1 MTRLIILLILVAS
14 LPVLPFI
21 YKKSGTGR
29 RWTRFYLCMAMQ
41 EKKRKG
47 FVLVMDALILSVNFL
62 MFRISGPDLWLV
74 PGFVVALLALK
85 FKWTDAVLRWIHKD
99 RMLQYFAMAF
109 FFFVSMDA
117 RLFTLAVDLAVIIE
131 LSFFYPSGYI
141 IKLAE
146 TDPEALKAMS
156 SEEIRNH
163 YF

>member
-21 YKKSGTGR
+21 YKKAGTGR

-74 PGFVVALLALK
+74 PGC
-85 FKWTDAVLRWIHKD
+85 RP
-99 RMLQYFAMAF
+99 
-109 FFFVSMDA
+109 
-117 RLFTLAVDLAVIIE
+117 AVDSQGQDAPVFRYGILLFRVHGCQT
-131 LSFFYPSGYI
+131 LHSC
-141 IKLAE
+141 
-146 TDPEALKAMS
+146 
-156 SEEIRNH
+156 R
-163 YF
+163 

>member
-21 YKKSGTGR
+21 YKKAGTGR

-41 EKKRKG
+41 EKKRKE

-156 SEEIRNH
+156 SVEIRNH

>member
-1 MTRLIILLILVAS
+1 MTHQIILLILVAF

-21 YKKSGTGR
+21 YSKEGR
-29 RWTRFYLCMAMQ
+29 RWTKFYLAMAMREQ
-41 EKKRKG
+41 NRKT
-47 FVLVMDALILSVNFL
+47 FVLVMAVLILSVNFL
-62 MFRISGPDLWLV
+62 QYRISGPDLWLI
-74 PGFVVALLALK
+74 PGFICGLLVLR
-85 FKWTDAVLRWIHKD
+85 FKWADAVLRWIHKD
-99 RMLQYFAMAF
+99 RMLQLFALAF
-109 FFFVSMDA
+109 FFLVSMDA

-131 LSFFYPSGYI
+131 FSFFYPSGYI